1 VSYSRISHSTRIPAS
16 DPPFDRAILI
26 SQVSAVPY
34 LGILLFWELR
44 PSFVSCGSG
53 NNQAENSDAIEEGA
67 EELGLKFHHLIASN
81 SPP

>member
-1 VSYSRISHSTRIPAS
+1 VPYFRISHSTRIPAS

-26 SQVSAVPY
+26 SQVSAIYRYFIV
-34 LGILLFWELR
+34 LGIALSL
-44 PSFVSCGSG
+44 VSCGSG